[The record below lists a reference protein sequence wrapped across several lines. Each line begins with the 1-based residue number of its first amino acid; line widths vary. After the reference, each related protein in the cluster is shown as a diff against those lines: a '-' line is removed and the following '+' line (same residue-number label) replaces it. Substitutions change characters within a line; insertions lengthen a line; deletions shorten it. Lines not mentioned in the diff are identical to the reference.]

1 MKVMITSTGV
11 TTEDA
16 MDPRFGRCSTFLL
29 VDTEEET
36 VQAIPNEAVT
46 RGSGAGIQAA
56 ETIVDLGA
64 EAVITGQVGPKAA
77 QVLKAAGIPVYVGGS
92 GTAREALEA
101 FRENRLNRLEES
113 PPRAKMGR
121 GRGGGMGQ
129 GKGRGPGPGPERKSG

>member
-1 MKVMITSTGV
+1 
-11 TTEDA
+11 
-16 MDPRFGRCSTFLL
+16 MDTK
-29 VDTEEET
+29 EET

-92 GTAREALEA
+92 GTASQALEA
-101 FRENRLNRLEES
+101 FRENRLKRLEES

-129 GKGRGPGPGPERKSG
+129 GKGRGPGPGPKP

>member
-77 QVLKAAGIPVYVGGS
+77 QVLKAAGIPVYVGGA
-92 GTAREALEA
+92 GTARQALEA
-101 FRENRLNRLEES
+101 FRENRLKRLEES
-113 PPRAKMGR
+113 PPQAKMGR
-121 GRGGGMGQ
+121 GRGQ
-129 GKGRGPGPGPERKSG
+129 GKGRGPGPGPGRKSG